1 MNFPIIL
8 GAALIP
14 TIVGFIYYNPKFGL
28 GKAWMSASG
37 VTEEMAK
44 TGNMAVIFGVSL
56 LLSVLLA
63 VQVNML
69 VVHQGHIASLFVG
82 HESPEATAYIENFMT
97 QYGTLHRTWSHG
109 VVHGILSGVFF
120 VLPVL
125 GTNALFERKGFKYIA
140 VNSGYW
146 IMTLAIMGAVIC
158 MFP

>member
-1 MNFPIIL
+1 MI
-8 GAALIP
+8 
-14 TIVGFIYYNPKFGL
+14 GFIWYNPSFGF

-56 LLSVLLA
+56 LLSVLLS

-69 VVHQGHIASLFVG
+69 VVHQSHIASLFVG
-82 HESPEATAYIENFMT
+82 HESPEATAYIENFMA

-109 VVHGILSGVFF
+109 VAHGLLSGFFF

-140 VNSGYW
+140 VNCGYW
-146 IMTLAIMGAVIC
+146 IVTLAIMGAVIC